1 MTDVPQPSASAAT
14 THWQVRAFGQVLG
27 DIEVDPLAMPRALAA
42 ARVLA
47 ACLDADG
54 RRPEQDE
61 LMAWPVSRR
70 LQGLLAVTIA
80 TRGEHWVLTAQCS
93 RPDCGAP
100 MDLPLSLDDFRRE
113 VDPTEITCTLPG
125 GCSVDVAVPTGKDQL
140 AWLAA
145 GDAGAGALVDRLVTL
160 PPDVADIAPDWLE
173 SIEAVLEQADPLTT
187 LEIETACPE
196 CGAETSVPL
205 DLEARCLA
213 LLAAQHPRLLDDIH
227 ALATAYHWSE
237 REIMAIPPDR
247 RRQYLA
253 RIDRMWS

>member
-1 MTDVPQPSASAAT
+1 MTGARQPSGSAAT
-14 THWQVRAFGQVLG
+14 THWRVRGFGQTLG
-27 DIEVDPLAMPRALAA
+27 DIAVDPLATPRPLAA

-61 LMAWPVSRR
+61 LMAWTVSRR

-80 TRGEHWVLTAQCS
+80 TRGDHWVLTARCS
-93 RPDCGAP
+93 GRVCGAP
-100 MDLPLSLDDFRRE
+100 MDLPLSLGGFRRE
-113 VDPTEITCTLPG
+113 SDPTSISCTLPG
-125 GCSVDVAVPTGKDQL
+125 GRTLDIAVPTGADQL

-145 GDAGAGALVDRLVTL
+145 GDTGAGALVDRLVTL
-160 PPDVADIAPDWLE
+160 PLGVAEIAPGWLE
-173 SIEAVLEQADPLTT
+173 SIEAALERADPLTT

-205 DLEARCLA
+205 DLEASCLA
-213 LLAAQHPRLLDDIH
+213 LLAAEHPRLLDDIH

-237 REIMAIPPDR
+237 AEIMAIPPER